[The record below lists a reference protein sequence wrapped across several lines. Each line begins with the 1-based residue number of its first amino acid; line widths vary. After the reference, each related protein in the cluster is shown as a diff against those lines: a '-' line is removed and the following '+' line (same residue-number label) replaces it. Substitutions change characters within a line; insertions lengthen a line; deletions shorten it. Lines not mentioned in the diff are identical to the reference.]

1 VIYSPR
7 LTTGSPLSRALFES
21 PSRCAVTLS
30 KATQSA
36 VAQRDLSA
44 GCAAYR
50 NAEEGTRGATLRLIE
65 NADWIRAGESPDA
78 VYRKELPT
86 RYDVNPRLRRDFAI
100 QAVREEALW
109 QIMRQ
114 RIAEHR
120 TAK

>member
-1 VIYSPR
+1 
-7 LTTGSPLSRALFES
+7 
-21 PSRCAVTLS
+21 
-30 KATQSA
+30 
-36 VAQRDLSA
+36 
-44 GCAAYR
+44 
-50 NAEEGTRGATLRLIE
+50 LRLIE